1 MEKWVI
7 ALKIYFIW
15 ILNLPLSVYSHFHF
29 IPCLFFYIFLFLF
42 SYNKQSLSSSQFI
55 ISRRNAN
62 DWMERITEDTI
73 LSTKKIKYLKIIYF
87 CILVL
92 HIISKMI
99 VEYFMQVRSEEKL
112 CGEMKWLNHLNTI
125 PKRRL
130 NSRQVNCDER

>member
-87 CILVL
+87 CIHVL
-92 HIISKMI
+92 HIILKMI
-99 VEYFMQVRSEEKL
+99 EEYFM
-112 CGEMKWLNHLNTI
+112 
-125 PKRRL
+125 
-130 NSRQVNCDER
+130 